1 MVYTTVN
8 GVFMFKPWITEEHGW
23 LKRELSILLISVMAL
38 LTLWFCGQEQWG
50 KSSQGFSDFQTSS
63 EHAYGTWA
71 VQLSLIALAQYEIE
85 MLAHVNLKH
94 TEDHL

>member
-1 MVYTTVN
+1 
-8 GVFMFKPWITEEHGW
+8 MFKPWITEEHGW

-50 KSSQGFSDFQTSS
+50 KSSQGFSDFQTYS

-71 VQLSLIALAQYEIE
+71 VQLSLIALAQYE
-85 MLAHVNLKH
+85 MKC
-94 TEDHL
+94 